1 MADVKKCDRCKKY
14 YDKNNHNICNLGERM
29 NEIRLTNFYNP
40 KNYIKYDLCDECFIK
55 LYTFLRMYN
64 DA

>member
-14 YDKNNHNICNLGERM
+14 YDENKHNICNLGERM
-29 NEIRLTNFYNP
+29 NEIRLTNFNNP

-55 LYTFLRMYN
+55 LYTFLRMYM